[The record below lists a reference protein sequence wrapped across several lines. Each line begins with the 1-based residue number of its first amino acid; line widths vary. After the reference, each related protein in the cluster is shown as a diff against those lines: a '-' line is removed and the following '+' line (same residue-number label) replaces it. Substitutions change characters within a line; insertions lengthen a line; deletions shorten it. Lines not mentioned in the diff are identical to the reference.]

1 VKAEILAS
9 FGRLAGL
16 IVILFHLA
24 PMLLRAANYDSGG
37 LLSRIV
43 VTTSFVENLL
53 PRQTEPIPNDWF
65 SLVTLDINALPLID
79 LTNFNGSLARS
90 AESAVNVQDLAT
102 WEREAVIIAASERR
116 IVWHQPSRH
125 EGPENPAEVTEEI
138 FVGPEAPLERLPR
151 ADDEI
156 KAIQGGRD
164 RGVILHKLLEEV
176 LTRETNE
183 NWPLSKH
190 EPPNSSH
197 NWGSWIRKMPPVVSQ
212 ASRWRPLSI
221 VRSCFR
227 MLPHFAHAFSL
238 HSGFMLA
245 SRQVKTCRS
254 PLASPTRSLP
264 TTTEGSKRSSTGR
277 AMSIPR
283 LARSKSIVHKYAII
297 SRRLERSS
305 GLSCF

>member
-1 VKAEILAS
+1 VKPEWYVKAEILAS

-16 IVILFHLA
+16 VVILFHLA
-24 PMLLRAANYDSGG
+24 PMLLRAANYDSDG

-53 PRQTEPIPNDWF
+53 PRQTERIPNDWF

-102 WEREAVIIAASERR
+102 WDREAVIIAASERR

-125 EGPENPAEVTEEI
+125 EWPENPAEVTEEI

-176 LTRETNE
+176 LTRETDE
-183 NWPLSKH
+183 NVAALQARAAQLLAQL
-190 EPPNSSH
+190 
-197 NWGSWIRKMPPVVSQ
+197 GSWIRKMPSVVSQ

-221 VRSCFR
+221 VRSTFR

-238 HSGFMLA
+238 NSGFMLA
-245 SRQVKTCRS
+245 SR
-254 PLASPTRSLP
+254 
-264 TTTEGSKRSSTGR
+264 
-277 AMSIPR
+277 
-283 LARSKSIVHKYAII
+283 
-297 SRRLERSS
+297 
-305 GLSCF
+305 